1 MFTTAS
7 RMTTA
12 YSAKR
17 LNIVVK
23 KELVKSNALAVIG
36 GVSAENGMEGYLIK
50 AKSIKSD
57 SFIIFLENLLLVH
70 HPAKVALFLD
80 NCSVHHSKKAKE
92 FLIAHNIKAIYNV
105 PYSPQYNPI
114 E

>member
-7 RMTTA
+7 RMTVS

-17 LNIVVK
+17 SNIVVK
-23 KELVKSNALAVIG
+23 EELIKNNALAVIG

-50 AKSIKSD
+50 PKSIKSD
-57 SFIIFLENLLLVH
+57 SFITFLENLLLAH
-70 HPAKVALFLD
+70 DPAKVALFLD

-92 FLIAHNIKAIYNV
+92 FFNLHKIKPIYNV